1 MNNQTND
8 RKTSQLLANLNK
20 RALMLVEIYDYYE
33 HVGEDIDKEKIDLL
47 TDQKLEDLHSH
58 CMWEMDQ
65 FETQEEKD
73 IKNGLYGEEY

>member
-1 MNNQTND
+1 M
-8 RKTSQLLANLNK
+8 
-20 RALMLVEIYDYYE
+20 
-33 HVGEDIDKEKIDLL
+33 L
-47 TDQKLEDLHSH
+47 TDQKLEDLHGH